1 MKTWSFISAAAL
13 MLVFSC
19 CGPKEQ
25 INAGSDGN
33 GSDVRRRRPGTTPRS
48 GPHRQPEAGKAE
60 GTGQAV
66 ILPGLSA
73 SAR

>member
-25 INAGSDGN
+25 INASSDGN
-33 GSDVRRRRPGTTPRS
+33 GSDARREAPRHNAPDQDRIDS
-48 GPHRQPEAGKAE
+48 LKQAKQKERD
-60 GTGQAV
+60 GQ
-66 ILPGLSA
+66 
-73 SAR
+73 

>member
-1 MKTWSFISAAAL
+1 

-33 GSDVRRRRPGTTPRS
+33 GSDARREAPRHDAPDQDRIDS
-48 GPHRQPEAGKAE
+48 LKQAKQKERD
-60 GTGQAV
+60 GQ
-66 ILPGLSA
+66 
-73 SAR
+73 

>member
-33 GSDVRRRRPGTTPRS
+33 GSDVRREAPRHNAPDQDRIDS
-48 GPHRQPEAGKAE
+48 LK
-60 GTGQAV
+60 QAKQKE
-66 ILPGLSA
+66 
-73 SAR
+73 RDKQ